1 MDDEDWGGS
10 NDYWGSPQD
19 AQQDAQGQQGQQ
31 GAQPQQPQG
40 IPGMT
45 PMPPQPSQQGIP
57 GMQGAQPGQQP
68 QQGGFP
74 QNQGFPQNN
83 PQMGQQPQQGGFPQN
98 QGFPQNNP
106 QMGQQG
112 IPPQGQ
118 QASQAQQEKPKS
130 DNKSFVM
137 ILVILVVI
145 AVVTVGVYFFQKG
158 IKAKNAASIT
168 TSQQAQP
175 NSGNSQSKSP
185 MSRPSQ
191 SATSRPSEKSPNTS
205 WDSSKGDSGQAS
217 DVHGLSEVGSLPD
230 VASRGSS
237 GAIVAS
243 KHVYT
248 LDNGYVYS
256 LELSLSTG
264 QSNNVEFFVSKDNF
278 DKINTGTIVS
288 VEYVKYSDGR
298 VGITSISGQSNS
310 SEN

>member
-57 GMQGAQPGQQP
+57 GMQGAQLGQQS

-74 QNQGFPQNN
+74 QNQGFPQDN
-83 PQMGQQPQQGGFPQN
+83 PQMGQQGGFPQ
-98 QGFPQNNP
+98 P
-106 QMGQQG
+106 QQG

-158 IKAKNAASIT
+158 IKEKNAASIT

-191 SATSRPSEKSPNTS
+191 SATSSPSEKSPNTS

-248 LDNGYVYS
+248 LGNGYVYS

>member
-19 AQQDAQGQQGQQ
+19 TQQDAQGQQGQQ
-31 GAQPQQPQG
+31 DAQPQHQQG

-45 PMPPQPSQQGIP
+45 PMPPQQPQLGIP
-57 GMQGAQPGQQP
+57 GMQGAQQG

-74 QNQGFPQNN
+74 QNQGFPQDNSR
-83 PQMGQQPQQGGFPQN
+83 MGQQGGFPQS
-98 QGFPQNNP
+98 
-106 QMGQQG
+106 QQG
-112 IPPQGQ
+112 ISPQGQ
-118 QASQAQQEKPKS
+118 QASQDQQEKLKS

-145 AVVTVGVYFFQKG
+145 AVVTVGVYFLQKG
-158 IKAKNAASIT
+158 IKEKNAASIT

-185 MSRPSQ
+185 TSRPTQ
-191 SATSRPSEKSPNTS
+191 SATSGPSEKSPNTS

-217 DVHGLSEVGSLPD
+217 DVHGLSEVGGLPD

-298 VGITSISGQSNS
+298 VGITSISGNGNS

>member
-19 AQQDAQGQQGQQ
+19 AQQDPQGQQGQQ
-31 GAQPQQPQG
+31 GAQPQG

-45 PMPPQPSQQGIP
+45 PMPPQQPQQGIP
-57 GMQGAQPGQQP
+57 GMQGAQPGQQS

-74 QNQGFPQNN
+74 QNQGFPQD
-83 PQMGQQPQQGGFPQN
+83 
-98 QGFPQNNP
+98 NP

-112 IPPQGQ
+112 GFPQPQQGISSQGQ
-118 QASQAQQEKPKS
+118 QALQAQQDKPKS

-158 IKAKNAASIT
+158 IKEKNAASIT

-185 MSRPSQ
+185 TSRPSQ
-191 SATSRPSEKSPNTS
+191 SAPSSPSEKSPNTS
-205 WDSSKGDSGQAS
+205 WDSSNGDYGKAS

>member
-45 PMPPQPSQQGIP
+45 PMPPQQPQQGIP
-57 GMQGAQPGQQP
+57 GMRGAPSG

-74 QNQGFPQNN
+74 QNQGFPQD
-83 PQMGQQPQQGGFPQN
+83 
-98 QGFPQNNP
+98 NP

-112 IPPQGQ
+112 GFPQPQQGILPQGQ
-118 QASQAQQEKPKS
+118 QAPQTQQEKPKS

-185 MSRPSQ
+185 MSHPSQ
-191 SATSRPSEKSPNTS
+191 SAPSSPSEKSPNTS
-205 WDSSKGDSGQAS
+205 WDSSKGDSGKDS

>member
-19 AQQDAQGQQGQQ
+19 AQQDAQPQQGQQ
-31 GAQPQQPQG
+31 GAQSQQPQG

-45 PMPPQPSQQGIP
+45 PMPPQQGIP
-57 GMQGAQPGQQP
+57 GMQGVQPGQPGQP
-68 QQGGFP
+68 GQQGGFP
-74 QNQGFPQNN
+74 QNQGFPQDNS
-83 PQMGQQPQQGGFPQN
+83 QMGQQGGFPQ
-98 QGFPQNNP
+98 P
-106 QMGQQG
+106 QQG

-118 QASQAQQEKPKS
+118 QASQAQREKPKS

-158 IKAKNAASIT
+158 IKAKNSASIT

-185 MSRPSQ
+185 MSRPPQ
-191 SATSRPSEKSPNTS
+191 SAPSSPSEKSPNTS

-298 VGITSISGQSNS
+298 VGITSISGQGNS

>member
-19 AQQDAQGQQGQQ
+19 AQQDAQGQQD
-31 GAQPQQPQG
+31 AQPQQPQG
-40 IPGMT
+40 IPGMM
-45 PMPPQPSQQGIP
+45 PMSPQQPSQGIP
-57 GMQGAQPGQQP
+57 GMQGAQPGQQG

-74 QNQGFPQNN
+74 QNQGFPQDN
-83 PQMGQQPQQGGFPQN
+83 PQIGQQGAFPQ
-98 QGFPQNNP
+98 P
-106 QMGQQG
+106 QQG

-118 QASQAQQEKPKS
+118 QTSQAQQDKPKS

-158 IKAKNAASIT
+158 IKEKNAASIT

-175 NSGNSQSKSP
+175 NSGNSQSKAP
-185 MSRPSQ
+185 TSRPYQ
-191 SATSRPSEKSPNTS
+191 SAPSSPSEKSPNTS
-205 WDSSKGDSGQAS
+205 WDSSNGDSGQAS

-310 SEN
+310 PEN

>member
-19 AQQDAQGQQGQQ
+19 PQQDAQGQQ
-31 GAQPQQPQG
+31 PQQDAQSQPPQG

-45 PMPPQPSQQGIP
+45 PMPPQQSQQGIP
-57 GMQGAQPGQQP
+57 GMQGGQQF

-74 QNQGFPQNN
+74 QNQGFPQGNS
-83 PQMGQQPQQGGFPQN
+83 QMGQQPQQGGFSQN
-98 QGFPQNNP
+98 QGFPQGNS

-112 IPPQGQ
+112 IAPQGQ
-118 QASQAQQEKPKS
+118 QASQAQQDKPKS

-158 IKAKNAASIT
+158 IKEKNAASIT

-185 MSRPSQ
+185 TSRPSQ
-191 SATSRPSEKSPNTS
+191 SAPSSPSEKSPNTS
-205 WDSSKGDSGQAS
+205 WDSSNGDSGKAS

-298 VGITSISGQSNS
+298 VGITSISGQGNS